1 MADRQFDIIIF
12 GATGF
17 TGFRVVKYL
26 IQYLSAQNDELKF
39 AIAGRSESR
48 LLQVRKKFGTQFQ
61 DIPIFIADVKNSY
74 TLDDMCAQ
82 TRVVVNC
89 VGPYRYFGQPVV
101 EACVKKQTNYVDVTG
116 EPQFVESM
124 MMVYGQEAQRV
135 GITIVHCCGFDSI
148 PADLGVLFTA
158 SQYQAPARISAVE
171 SFLTLHTGPASFKGH
186 YATWESAVMGFGD
199 AKLLRKTR
207 KQLRK
212 IQATKVPVVGKKIKI
227 KKFPFRN
234 KNLKG
239 NPWCLPFPG
248 SDASVVR
255 NSHIEIMRQATQ
267 EQKQGEICLPQ
278 YAAYFTVKTTF
289 YLIILMIVG
298 LVFQILAYFSW
309 GRKLLK
315 KYPKIFSLGAFSHDG
330 PTEKQMKQT
339 SFQTDFYGT
348 GFAEDLS
355 KKYVHTRVSGPE
367 PGYAATPIFVIQSA
381 LTILREESG
390 VVPHGVLT
398 PGAAF
403 SKSNLI
409 SNLQKESIRFEIISE
424 KQS

>member
-1 MADRQFDIIIF
+1 MTDRQFDITIF

-17 TGFRVVKYL
+17 TGFRVAKYL
-26 IQYLSAQNDELKF
+26 IQYLSVQNDELIF

-48 LLQVRKKFGTQFQ
+48 LLDIQKKLVTYSKSK
-61 DIPIFIADVKNSY
+61 IPILIADVKSSHTMNE
-74 TLDDMCAQ
+74 MCDQ
-82 TRVVVNC
+82 TRVLVNC
-89 VGPYRYFGQPVV
+89 VGPYRYFGKPVV
-101 EACVKKQTNYVDVTG
+101 EACVQSRTHYVDVTG

-124 MMVYGQEAQRV
+124 MLNYDQAAQEAGV
-135 GITIVHCCGFDSI
+135 TIVHCCGFDSI

-158 SQYQAPARISAVE
+158 SQYQAPARISSVE
-171 SFLTLHTGPASFKGH
+171 SFLTVHTGPASSKGH
-186 YATWESAVMGFGD
+186 FATWESAVMGFGD
-199 AKLLRKTR
+199 AKSLRSIR
-207 KQLRK
+207 KKLRIK
-212 IQATKVPVVGKKIKI
+212 QDTKVPVVGKKLKI

-239 NPWCLPFPG
+239 NPWCLSFPG

-255 NSHIEIMRQATQ
+255 NSHIEMTRRGLA

-278 YAAYFTVKTTF
+278 YAAYFTVKNTF
-289 YLIILMIVG
+289 YLIILIVVG
-298 LVFQILAYFSW
+298 IIFQILASFSR
-309 GRKLLK
+309 GRKLLL
-315 KYPKIFSLGAFSHDG
+315 KYPTLFSLGGFSHDG

-339 SFQTDFYGT
+339 SFQTDFYGK
-348 GFAEDLS
+348 GFAENGS
-355 KKYVHTRVSGPE
+355 ERCIHTRVSGPE
-367 PGYAATPIFVIQSA
+367 PGYAATPIFVVHSA
-381 LTILREESG
+381 LTILREAS

-409 SNLQKESIRFEIISE
+409 SNLQKEKIHFEIIGE